1 MATYFL
7 DRVLLFCVLWFFNYS
22 LDNLYHDS
30 KPMKVFSYLFL
41 SCLSGLICW
50 LFVVNSIPDNVS
62 ASTRKEYEMGNRW
75 PDEILDDIV
84 DHGKSDIVKTKLDS
98 VTNMQEF
105 NAENKVSSTLESVR
119 ENISFYLQRVVY
131 IALSGAVLLI
141 IYNWLRLAVSPVSA
155 EEASAIKSRMIYIAL
170 WIILVTWFYFVLKIL
185 LSIYYQIFV
194 N

>member
-1 MATYFL
+1 
-7 DRVLLFCVLWFFNYS
+7 V
-22 LDNLYHDS
+22 
-30 KPMKVFSYLFL
+30 
-41 SCLSGLICW
+41 ICW
-50 LFVVNSIPDNVS
+50 LFVANTLPDNAF
-62 ASTRKEYEMGNRW
+62 ASTWKEYEMRNRW

-105 NAENKVSSTLESVR
+105 NPENKVSGTLESVR

-141 IYNWLRLAVSPVSA
+141 IYNGLRLVVSPVSA
-155 EEASAIKSRMIYIAL
+155 EEASAIKTRMIYIAL
-170 WIILVTWFYFVLKIL
+170 WILLVTWFYFVLKIL

-194 N
+194 S

>member
-1 MATYFL
+1 MSTEF
-7 DRVLLFCVLWFFNYS
+7 RNRHLLFCVLWFFSYI
-22 LDNLYHDS
+22 LDNLYYDT
-30 KPMKVFSYLFL
+30 KPMRVFSYLFL
-41 SCLSGLICW
+41 SCLSGVICW
-50 LFVVNSIPDNVS
+50 LFVANTLPDNAF
-62 ASTRKEYEMGNRW
+62 ASTWKEYEMRNRW

-105 NAENKVSSTLESVR
+105 NPENKVSGTLESVR

-141 IYNWLRLAVSPVSA
+141 IYNGLRLVVSPVSA
-155 EEASAIKSRMIYIAL
+155 EEASAIKTRMIYIAL
-170 WIILVTWFYFVLKIL
+170 WILLVTWFYFVLKIL

-194 N
+194 S

>member
-1 MATYFL
+1 M
-7 DRVLLFCVLWFFNYS
+7 R
-22 LDNLYHDS
+22 
-30 KPMKVFSYLFL
+30 
-41 SCLSGLICW
+41 
-50 LFVVNSIPDNVS
+50 
-62 ASTRKEYEMGNRW
+62 NRW

-105 NAENKVSSTLESVR
+105 NPENKVSGTLESVR

-141 IYNWLRLAVSPVSA
+141 IYNGLRLVVSPVSA
-155 EEASAIKSRMIYIAL
+155 EEASAIKTRMIYIAL
-170 WIILVTWFYFVLKIL
+170 WILLVTWFYFVLKIL

-194 N
+194 S

>member
-1 MATYFL
+1 MSTYFYSRL
-7 DRVLLFCVLWFFNYS
+7 WLFCVLRFFRYT
-22 LDNLYHDS
+22 LDNLYTDT
-30 KPMKVFSYLFL
+30 KPMRVFSYLFL

-50 LFVVNSIPDNVS
+50 FFVANTIPDNAF
-62 ASTRKEYEMGNRW
+62 ASTWQEYEMNNRW

-105 NAENKVSSTLESVR
+105 NPENKVSSTLESVR
-119 ENISFYLQRVVY
+119 ENISYYLQRVVY

-141 IYNWLRLAVSPVSA
+141 VYNWLRLVISPVSA
-155 EEASAIKSRMIYIAL
+155 EETSAIKTRMIYIAL
-170 WIILVTWFYFVLKIL
+170 WIVLVTWFYFVLKIL
-185 LSIYYQIFV
+185 LSVYYQIFV